1 MTEHQVYFEYLRQRS
16 RFALLYRNYW
26 LYPRLNKELHGHVLD
41 VGCGVG
47 DLLAFRPNTTG
58 VDINPHTVAWCRSNG
73 LDAHEMINDVLPF
86 EDLLFQ
92 GAVLDNVLEH
102 IADPRPLL
110 SEISRV
116 LVPRGVLVVGVPGKR
131 GYAADSDHKIFY
143 DEALLGEVFSHAGFA
158 RRRMISMPLPIP
170 GLGRWLSQYCLY
182 GVFVRSS

>member
-1 MTEHQVYFEYLRQRS
+1 MAEHRKYFEYLRQRS
-16 RFALLYRNYW
+16 RFALFYRNYW
-26 LYPRLNKELHGHVLD
+26 LYPRLSKELHGHVLD

-73 LDAHEMINDVLPF
+73 LDVHEMINDVLPF
-86 EDLLFQ
+86 EDQLFQ

-102 IADPRPLL
+102 IADPRALL

-116 LVPRGVLVVGVPGKR
+116 LVSKGVLVVGVPGKR

-143 DEALLGEVFSHAGFA
+143 EKALLVEVLGYAGFA
-158 RRRMISMPLPIP
+158 LRRMIPMPLPIP
-170 GLGRWLSQYCLY
+170 GLGRCLSQYCLY